1 MIHNHQ
7 MKVMTLRLWR
17 MAPAGVPADL
27 LLVTKAE
34 ADLEMAVKLAA
45 KRMPMAAV
53 LVLAMGRQMERARR
67 RREEGEKLAKPPEM
81 VLQRDRTM
89 LRARRMAL
97 RPIAVAIAACVVAE
111 EERKGVEV
119 GIRGEDRSREVEEET
134 VAAEAEVLHRVAGI
148 EDPW

>member
-7 MKVMTLRLWR
+7 MKVMTLRLRR

-67 RREEGEKLAKPPEM
+67 REEGEKLAKPPEM

-97 RPIAVAIAACVVAE
+97 RPIAVPIAACVVAE
-111 EERKGVEV
+111 EERKGAEV

-148 EDPW
+148 EDLW